1 MDNGYTNT
9 SLLDLML
16 SLLMLTIEIQS
27 DGDILK
33 SLTCVFQNLSQTW
46 LLRELLSDFR
56 DEEKSVLITPSSSSS
71 SELVRVTI
79 LL

>member
-1 MDNGYTNT
+1 M

-46 LLRELLSDFR
+46 LLRELLSDLR

-71 SELVRVTI
+71 ELVRVTF